1 MALSQ
6 PATRTA
12 SGPIVA
18 GDLLGGRE
26 VAGFAY
32 AATKEPPSRRND
44 RLLFIGDEALATA
57 PETVVPLSAE
67 DVDRY
72 GVPVVDRLPLAARR
86 TAQEVH
92 PGLPARVEQLL
103 RRPDAPWRELALPL
117 FDALRRAEHEVW
129 ISGGAAR
136 DLVLGKEP
144 AEVNDLDLAGTAPA
158 GRYFELT
165 YLELRALGGSEADMK
180 LSPES
185 LVVWTEPADPLLAER
200 ALIEYRGLALSG
212 FVLPGVGSDVHAD
225 AGNRDFTVNT
235 LHYDRGR
242 AAVLDPTGTG
252 VDDLTAPI
260 RRLVCCRI
268 SQQPREAAAIV
279 IRAIKFAVR
288 WEDEGVPVD
297 LRTLPGWLDS
307 LPPGLWIGL
316 DATAWRGIRQDHRD
330 YLPEMDPLRQIAV
343 ARRLGPAAAALIG
356 ELLEAK
362 A

>member
-1 MALSQ
+1 VTLSQ

-12 SGPIVA
+12 TGPIVV
-18 GDLLGGRE
+18 GDLLGGRT

-32 AATKEPPSRRND
+32 AATKESPSRRND
-44 RLLFIGDEALATA
+44 RLLFTGDEALTTA
-57 PETVVPLSAE
+57 PEAVVPLSAE
-67 DVDRY
+67 EAERH
-72 GVPVVDRLPLAARR
+72 GVPAVDLLPPAARR
-86 TAQEVH
+86 TAQEIH
-92 PGLPARVEQLL
+92 PSLPARVEQLL

-185 LVVWTEPADPLLAER
+185 LVVWTEPADPVLAER
-200 ALIEYRGLALSG
+200 AHIEYRGLALSG
-212 FVLPGVGSDVHAD
+212 FTLPGTGSDLHAD
-225 AGNRDFTVNT
+225 ARHRDFTVNA

-242 AAVLDPTGTG
+242 AAVLDPTGSG
-252 VDDLTAPI
+252 VDDLTGPV
-260 RRLVCCRI
+260 RRLVCCQI
-268 SQQPREAAAIV
+268 SQQPREAAAVV

-288 WEDEGVPVD
+288 WEAEGVPVD
-297 LRTLPGWLDS
+297 LRTLPGWLDA
-307 LPPGLWIGL
+307 LPSGLWTGL
-316 DATAWRGIRQDHRD
+316 DAATWRGIRQDHRD
-330 YLPEMDPLRQIAV
+330 YLPHVDPRRQLEV
-343 ARRLGPAAAALIG
+343 ARRLGPAATALIG
-356 ELLEAK
+356 ELLEVTA
-362 A
+362 